1 MASLRAWGIWARGTK
16 MRRSTWNSVISSSLS
31 SKILLPWTGSK
42 FSSAVTGGSERG
54 RMVNTHRAARPTPRP
69 PSTKRINRAST
80 NVRSHRR
87 RDGCF
92 ARRIVAM
99 DCYYTGVKAPSP
111 LRPLPAPT
119 FRSEL
124 LGDLEWR
131 GLLANVSDPADAD
144 RHFLEPGRLAYI
156 GFDPTADSLHVG
168 SLLGLVVLRRIQRA
182 GHRPVLLIGGGT
194 GLIGDPS
201 GKSGERA
208 LDPEERVAAAAARLK
223 VQVQRF
229 LDFDPGP
236 G

>member
-1 MASLRAWGIWARGTK
+1 MASLSALGIWVSGTK

-54 RMVNTHRAARPTPRP
+54 KMVNTHSAATPTPRP
-69 PSTKRINRAST
+69 PRTKRINRAST
-80 NVRSHRR
+80 NGRSHRR
-87 RDGCF
+87 RG
-92 ARRIVAM
+92 ARLPRRIFAM
-99 DCYYTGVKAPSP
+99 HWYYTGVKAPSP
-111 LRPLPAPT
+111 LRPHSAPT

-168 SLLGLVVLRRIQRA
+168 SLLGLVLLRRIQRA

-201 GKSGERA
+201 GKSGERS
-208 LDPEERVAAAAARLK
+208 LSSEEQVVMAATRLRA
-223 VQVQRF
+223 QVQRF
-229 LDFDPGP
+229 LD
-236 G
+236 